1 MIHIH
6 EFTGLRDA
14 IRQIKDWNIRT
25 KAEKELE
32 NLAGKFYYYK
42 DVALHGRDS
51 DDAFRCRQCSNN
63 EEDFILL
70 DLAYPDL

>member
-1 MIHIH
+1 MD
-6 EFTGLRDA
+6 EFTDLRDV

-25 KAEKELE
+25 KVEKELE

-51 DDAFRCRQCSNN
+51 DDALKCRKCSNS